1 MPQEVGDARGWLHPQ
16 QMALSAH
23 VYSEK
28 FQVRSD
34 KIFSNPSSFLLGVLQ
49 IRSIS
54 SLQIQSTWHP
64 A

>member
-1 MPQEVGDARGWLHPQ
+1 MPQEVGDALDGCIPSRWRCR
-16 QMALSAH
+16 H

-28 FQVRSD
+28 FQVRSED
-34 KIFSNPSSFLLGVLQ
+34 MIFSNPSSFLLGVLQ

-54 SLQIQSTWHP
+54 SLEIQSTWH

>member
-1 MPQEVGDARGWLHPQ
+1 MPQEVGDARGWSHPQ
-16 QMALSAH
+16 QVALSAH
-23 VYSEK
+23 LYSKK

-34 KIFSNPSSFLLGVLQ
+34 GIFSNPSSFLLGVLQ

-54 SLQIQSTWHP
+54 YLEIQSTWH